1 MTKKNLIPVVLAASI
16 ALAGCVDKSATDPAT
31 TPAPATSAAASPSSP
46 APSASET
53 TSPTPSNSANSDGAF
68 ADTNAGIKAI
78 EAAEAKNGGK
88 LIGLD
93 REDSKRYWE
102 IDVLEGSEKVTYH
115 VGEDGSV
122 SEAKRKGADQEDIDQ
137 ASGAIPAVEAVKK
150 AMAELGEGYLDEC
163 ELDDNHGVVVYEM
176 DFDDASGHKIATIEI
191 DSKTGKITKNE
202 RK

>member
-16 ALAGCVDKSATDPAT
+16 ALAGCVDKSTTDPAT

-88 LIGLD
+88 LIDLD

-122 SEAKRKGADQEDIDQ
+122 SEAKRKGADQEDIEQ

-191 DSKTGKITKNE
+191 DSKTGEITKNE

>member
-1 MTKKNLIPVVLAASI
+1 MTKKNLIPVVLAVSI

-53 TSPTPSNSANSDGAF
+53 TSPTPSTSANSDGAF

-102 IDVLEGSEKVTYH
+102 IDVLEDSEKVTYH

-191 DSKTGKITKNE
+191 DSKTGEITKNE

>member
-1 MTKKNLIPVVLAASI
+1 MTKKSLIPVVLAASI

-31 TPAPATSAAASPSSP
+31 TPAPATSAAASPSAP

-191 DSKTGKITKNE
+191 DSKTGEITKNE